1 MYSKALDTFIIR
13 LVGPFS
19 AVVAQM
25 SELLPLGPHVF
36 PDLKILFTN
45 DI

>member
-1 MYSKALDTFIIR
+1 MDSKALDTFTIC
-13 LVGPFS
+13 LVGPVS
-19 AVVAQM
+19 AVAAQM

-36 PDLKILFTN
+36 PELKVFFTN